1 MEKTQVIHARV
12 TPTLKQASEEVFET
26 LGLTMADAI
35 RLFLKQV
42 ELHDGLPF
50 DVKIPNAASRKAIKE
65 ARNKKSSQHYSDF
78 LALRKK
84 LKV

>member
-1 MEKTQVIHARV
+1 MEKTQVIHARIE
-12 TPTLKQASEEVFET
+12 PSLKHSAEEVFSA

-50 DVKIPNAASRKAIKE
+50 DVKIPNAASRKTLKE
-65 ARNKKSSQHYSDF
+65 ARGKAVAHSYKDF
-78 LALRKK
+78 ASLRKK

>member
-1 MEKTQVIHARV
+1 MEKTQVIHARID
-12 TPTLKQASEEVFET
+12 PSLKLASEEVFAA

-42 ELHDGLPF
+42 QLHEGLPF
-50 DVKIPNAASRKAIKE
+50 DVKIPNAASRKALKE
-65 ARNKKSSQHYSDF
+65 ARSRKTVNRYNDF
-78 LALRKK
+78 AALRKK

>member
-1 MEKTQVIHARV
+1 MEKTQVIHARIE
-12 TPTLKQASEEVFET
+12 PSLKYSAEVVLET

-42 ELHDGLPF
+42 ELHEGLPF
-50 DVKIPNAASRKAIKE
+50 DVKIPNAASRKALKE
-65 ARNKKSSQHYSDF
+65 ARGKKVVQSYKDF
-78 LALRKK
+78 AALRKK